1 MKFVLFFTQMIADK
15 ICPGKIFLTLLIMF
29 WNLLN
34 FQPDS
39 ITVNQDIANKT
50 TILAL
55 LDLGSLFD
63 VHVFDHIIRIHRTL

>member
-1 MKFVLFFTQMIADK
+1 MKFFFFTQMIADK

-29 WNLLN
+29 WNLFN

-63 VHVFDHIIRIHRTL
+63 VFDHIIRIHCTS

>member
-1 MKFVLFFTQMIADK
+1 MN
-15 ICPGKIFLTLLIMF
+15 LTLLIMF
-29 WNLLN
+29 WNLFN

-39 ITVNQDIANKT
+39 ITVNQDDANKT

-63 VHVFDHIIRIHRTL
+63 IFDHIIRILHKRQILFGGCNQILRLR